1 MAPNPRLS
9 TSTAFDALDDEI
21 EVRLAKLQAEIAD
34 AAKRGGFDRVGEL
47 AKAAQELAH
56 LRKDLQGF
64 EKRFGHLVE
73 VEEEPAGEGARIHK
87 GLKTPQEAYQAP
99 ILQALVELG
108 GRSNL
113 NPVLDR
119 VYALMKGRLND
130 YDLTPLASDGVT
142 PRWRNTAQW
151 ARNDLWEQGLIREDT
166 PRSIW
171 EITEKGRQW
180 LREHVETAA
189 GG

>member
-1 MAPNPRLS
+1 LGCSKNTQPSQDLRCRFAYDS
-9 TSTAFDALDDEI
+9 TTNRSYCQ
-21 EVRLAKLQAEIAD
+21 VGNSN
-34 AAKRGGFDRVGEL
+34 AAS
-47 AKAAQELAH
+47 
-56 LRKDLQGF
+56 
-64 EKRFGHLVE
+64 
-73 VEEEPAGEGARIHK
+73 GEGARIRK

-99 ILQALVELG
+99 ILQALVELD

-119 VYALMKGRLND
+119 VYALMKGRLNE

-151 ARNDLWEQGLIREDT
+151 ARNSLREEGLIRDDT

-171 EITEKGRQW
+171 EITDEGRRR
-180 LREHVETAA
+180 LRN
-189 GG
+189 G

>member
-1 MAPNPRLS
+1 MPRNRLIS
-9 TSTAFDALDDEI
+9 SSTAFDALDDEI
-21 EVRLAKLQAEIAD
+21 EARLAKLQAEIAD
-34 AAKRGGFDRVGEL
+34 AAKRGGFDRVGDL
-47 AKAAQELAH
+47 AKAAQELSQ

-64 EKRFGHLVE
+64 EKRFGRLVE
-73 VEEEPAGEGARIHK
+73 AEEEPGGEGARIHK
-87 GLKTPQEAYQAP
+87 GLKTPQEAYRSP

-119 VYALMKGRLND
+119 VYALMKGRLNE

-151 ARNDLWEQGLIREDT
+151 ARNDLREQGLIRDD
-166 PRSIW
+166 IM
-171 EITEKGRQW
+171 
-180 LREHVETAA
+180 LA
-189 GG
+189 